1 MASAASLSYV
11 STKETTNYARLC
23 RLLVDAGS
31 QALRNKFD
39 SIHPPTGLH
48 GVLTK
53 PPAHPILQTLRK
65 KRILNP
71 TQWGKLYPPTPAS
84 VSSKDFDITL
94 LMLLLRNI
102 CGLTPPT
109 TGWDNL
115 PPAADTSA
123 EANIARVKYYRNHVY
138 GHASQASVD
147 DATFNTYWQDV
158 SNALVGLGADA
169 AAINTLKTE
178 SMDPVIEKHYQ
189 ELLREWKKDDDSS
202 KDTLEEI
209 QGTIKC
215 FYVGNRVIQS
225 NLQLV
230 YMTYHLSLLLQIQS
244 NIFPVKAL
252 CMYLEPLENSLL
264 VTDHLV
270 FCINF
275 GFL

>member
-1 MASAASLSYV
+1 MASSTPSYA

-39 SIHPPTGLH
+39 SIHPPTTLH

-53 PPAHPILQTLRK
+53 PPAHPTLQTLRT

-71 TQWGKLYPPTPAS
+71 TQWAKLYPSVPSS
-84 VSSKDFDITL
+84 VSSQDFDVTL

-102 CGLTPPT
+102 CGLAPPA

-115 PPAADTSA
+115 PPPADTSD

-138 GHASQASVD
+138 GHASHASVD
-147 DATFNTYWQDV
+147 DPTFNSYWQDI

-169 AAINTLKTE
+169 AAISKLKTE

-189 ELLREWKKDDDSS
+189 ELLREWKKDDDNN
-202 KDTLEEI
+202 KDRLDKIEGKLKSIYTL
-209 QGTIKC
+209 G
-215 FYVGNRVIQS
+215 G
-225 NLQLV
+225 
-230 YMTYHLSLLLQIQS
+230 
-244 NIFPVKAL
+244 
-252 CMYLEPLENSLL
+252 
-264 VTDHLV
+264 
-270 FCINF
+270 
-275 GFL
+275 

>member
-1 MASAASLSYV
+1 MNTGAVNDIFWSKIVSEFGELGGTPHKEFPGVPAGLHHGLIFICLFTAKKIINMASSTTSYA
-11 STKETTNYARLC
+11 STKEATNYARPC
-23 RLLVDAGS
+23 RLLVAVGS

-39 SIHPPTGLH
+39 SIHPPAGLH

-53 PPAHPILQTLRK
+53 PPVHPILQALRK

-71 TQWGKLYPPTPAS
+71 TQWAKLYPPSPS
-84 VSSKDFDITL
+84 SISSKDFDVTL

-102 CGLTPPT
+102 CGLIPPT

-147 DATFNTYWQDV
+147 DATFNSYWQDI
-158 SNALVGLGADA
+158 SSALVGLGADA
-169 AAINTLKTE
+169 TAINKLKTE

-202 KDTLEEI
+202 KDRLDEI
-209 QGTIKC
+209 E
-215 FYVGNRVIQS
+215 GNLKSQ
-225 NLQLV
+225 
-230 YMTYHLSLLLQIQS
+230 
-244 NIFPVKAL
+244 
-252 CMYLEPLENSLL
+252 
-264 VTDHLV
+264 
-270 FCINF
+270 
-275 GFL
+275 